1 MTLWVWA
8 YGMDEKNRTR
18 ERTSLEFDTIGHSRG
33 ATVQLAV
40 ERDMSQPMRAE
51 QAALL
56 LSAVVDSS
64 DDAIIS
70 KDLNGIITS
79 WNKSAERLFGYTA
92 AEAIGQPVAGLLIPA
107 DRQDEEPD
115 ILARLRKGER
125 VDHFETKRRHRDGT
139 LIDISLTISPVK
151 DPGGTIIGASKI
163 ARDISEQIR
172 NQTALRQANDSLT
185 RANADL
191 EHFAYSASH
200 DLQEPLRMVSTYSEM
215 LRRKFGN
222 QLGPTGDEYIGYLVE
237 GAKRMEQLLHDLRA
251 YTHSALAADGPL
263 PVTSPEIAIERTLAN
278 LKTAIDESGAEI
290 TFDPLP
296 SVRMHEF
303 QLEQLFQNIISNAI
317 RYRSNQRPRIHA
329 GAERTG
335 DAWKFFVQDN
345 GIGIEPEYRE
355 QIFGIFK
362 RLHSSAEYPGTGMG
376 LAICQRIV
384 ERAGGRIWVESE
396 PGRGSTFFFT
406 IPAP

>member
-1 MTLWVWA
+1 
-8 YGMDEKNRTR
+8 MDEKNRTR

-33 ATVQLAV
+33 SAVQLEV
-40 ERDMSQPMRAE
+40 PRDVSEPLHAE
-51 QAALL
+51 HAALL

-70 KDLNGIITS
+70 KDLNGVITS

-92 AEAIGQPVAGLLIPA
+92 AEAVGQPVARLLIPP
-107 DRQDEEPD
+107 DRQDEEPK
-115 ILARLRKGER
+115 ILARLRNGER
-125 VDHFETKRRHRDGT
+125 VDHFETKRMRRDGT

-151 DPGGTIIGASKI
+151 DPNGAIIGASKI

-172 NQTALRQANDSLT
+172 NQKALKQANDSLT
-185 RANADL
+185 RSNADL
-191 EHFAYSASH
+191 EHFAWSASH

-222 QLGPTGDEYIGYLVE
+222 QLGPTGDEYIGYLVD
-237 GAKRMEQLLHDLRA
+237 GAKRMEQLLRDLRA
-251 YTHSALAADGPL
+251 YTHIAVAADA
-263 PVTSPEIAIERTLAN
+263 PVPVSSPETAIERSLAN
-278 LKTAIDESGAEI
+278 LKAAIDESGAEI

-296 SVRMHEF
+296 PVRVHEF
-303 QLEQLFQNIISNAI
+303 QLEQLFQNIIGNAI

-329 GAERTG
+329 GAEPEG
-335 DAWKFFVQDN
+335 DAWRFFVQDN
-345 GIGIEPEYRE
+345 GIGIEPQYKE

-362 RLHSSAEYPGTGMG
+362 RLHSSADYPGTGMG

-384 ERAGGRIWVESE
+384 ERTGGRIWVESE
-396 PGRGSTFFFT
+396 LGRGSTFFFT
-406 IPAP
+406 LPAP